1 MSEQELVRG
10 ARPKGKVYLL
20 ATILAIAL
28 LVAVTAIFYQQMNR
42 PATLTP
48 EPRLENALRTGDQD
62 FEQQRGRVVVEG
74 LNATQSTRALGDIV
88 MELTATV
95 KNTTGRTLNG
105 LEMRG
110 AVVNSQGEP
119 VGERTLIVVPAQQ
132 ATLKPDETVSVRV
145 LLEGIKPE
153 AERAN
158 TRLEVTGL
166 RFE

>member
-1 MSEQELVRG
+1 
-10 ARPKGKVYLL
+10 
-20 ATILAIAL
+20 
-28 LVAVTAIFYQQMNR
+28 
-42 PATLTP
+42 
-48 EPRLENALRTGDQD
+48 
-62 FEQQRGRVVVEG
+62 
-74 LNATQSTRALGDIV
+74 
-88 MELTATV
+88 
-95 KNTTGRTLNG
+95 
-105 LEMRG
+105 
-110 AVVNSQGEP
+110 